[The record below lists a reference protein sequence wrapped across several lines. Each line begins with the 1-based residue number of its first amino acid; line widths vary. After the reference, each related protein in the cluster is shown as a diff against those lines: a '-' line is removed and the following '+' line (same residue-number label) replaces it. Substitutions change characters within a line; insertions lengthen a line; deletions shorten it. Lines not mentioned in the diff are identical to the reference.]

1 MNTNFNVIGLTRLG
15 IKAKSTASEAGALYH
30 SANGAA
36 AMASARSGVT
46 SIVQNE
52 SGLADYFHCV
62 MHCLNLS
69 ASAALKVSATP
80 NAENVAR
87 KVVKNVLRPV
97 RRKQRC

>member
-36 AMASARSGVT
+36 TMASEQSGVT
-46 SIVQNE
+46 SIIQNE
-52 SGLADYFHCV
+52 SGLADLAYYFHCA

-69 ASAALKVSATP
+69 ASAALKVLAT
-80 NAENVAR
+80 
-87 KVVKNVLRPV
+87 
-97 RRKQRC
+97 